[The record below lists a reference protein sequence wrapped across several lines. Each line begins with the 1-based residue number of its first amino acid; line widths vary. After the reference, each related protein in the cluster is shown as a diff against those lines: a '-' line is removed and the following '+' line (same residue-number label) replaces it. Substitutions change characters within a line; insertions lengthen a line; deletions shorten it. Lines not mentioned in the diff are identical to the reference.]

1 MPNWSRINKERRFD
15 KAKQYCAR
23 AAGHP
28 SDVGKS
34 AFGSLVELDL
44 ADNPGKYIGLRTG
57 VDKQG
62 RVLAVISNPT
72 PQNITGL
79 VIALQF
85 PDAKGRLQEVQRK
98 MRGQLKAEQKQQVD
112 LGIKVDPE
120 QAGQV
125 RSKVVAAHIAK

>member
-1 MPNWSRINKERRFD
+1 MPNGSRINKERRFD
-15 KAKQYCAR
+15 KAKQYYAR

-28 SDVGKS
+28 SDVGKA

-57 VDKQG
+57 VDKKG

-72 PQNITGL
+72 PKNITGL

-85 PDAKGRLQEVQRK
+85 PDAKGRLQQVQRNI
-98 MRGQLKAEQKQQVD
+98 RGQLGAEQKQQVD
-112 LGIKVDPE
+112 LGIKVKPE
-120 QAGQV
+120 QARQV
-125 RSKVVAAHIAK
+125 RSKVVAARIAK